1 MRKKPGIALLIA
13 VPLALAACASSPPD
27 KYEVAAC
34 KGLKQTI
41 AQLPNGTVGNAGTQD
56 EVALMGWQA
65 IAHDS
70 RLKSDIQT
78 LEQAVVFASPG
89 AGAYSQI
96 GYDSEDAA
104 VKAIGQLCAGDG
116 VNGIANGW

>member
-1 MRKKPGIALLIA
+1 MNMKYVATAACA
-13 VPLALAACASSPPD
+13 VLVLAACSSSAPN
-27 KYEVAAC
+27 KYDVTAC
-34 KGLKQTI
+34 KGLKQTV
-41 AQLPNGTVGNAGTQD
+41 AQLSDGTVGDAGTQD

-70 RLKSDIQT
+70 QLKSDIQD
-78 LEQAVVFASPG
+78 LKQALVFANPG
-89 AGAYSQI
+89 SGAYSQT

-104 VKAIGQLCAGDG
+104 VKAIGQLCAGDR